1 MVYSFFFF
9 FETTHNKGDMTFFGK
24 TAKLLTETEE
34 IGHFEKILYKIT
46 AFLLA
51 LSLLMTGIIAGYLIS
66 QNVNFLEVLAICVVL
81 LVASIPIA
89 MNVVCTSTMA
99 LGSRKLS
106 EGKKKNKNKRK
117 ILFVFLEE
125 RERGIYMLLFCSML
139 CAVC

>member
-1 MVYSFFFF
+1 
-9 FETTHNKGDMTFFGK
+9 MTFFGK

-106 EGKKKNKNKRK
+106 EGKKEKKENF
-117 ILFVFLEE
+117 LFVVLFWKREKEE
-125 RERGIYMLLFCSML
+125 FTCCCFVLFCVL
-139 CAVC
+139 CADFCLLIS

>member
-1 MVYSFFFF
+1 MGSSV
-9 FETTHNKGDMTFFGK
+9 TTGECDAVVVGTGDMTFFGK

-51 LSLLMTGIIAGYLIS
+51 LSVLMTGIIAGYLIS

-106 EGKKKNKNKRK
+106 EGKKRNLIFEKK
-117 ILFVFLEE
+117 IKK
-125 RERGIYMLLFCSML
+125 
-139 CAVC
+139 

>member
-1 MVYSFFFF
+1 MVYSFFSK
-9 FETTHNKGDMTFFGK
+9 TTHNKGDMTFFGK

-106 EGKKKNKNKRK
+106 EGKKEKEEKFMFF
-117 ILFVFLEE
+117 ICCFILEE

>member
-1 MVYSFFFF
+1 MFLNNDWFGCSLPLKYLYLHVTILHIYELVSWYTLFFF

-106 EGKKKNKNKRK
+106 EGKNKKK
-117 ILFVFLEE
+117 
-125 RERGIYMLLFCSML
+125 
-139 CAVC
+139 